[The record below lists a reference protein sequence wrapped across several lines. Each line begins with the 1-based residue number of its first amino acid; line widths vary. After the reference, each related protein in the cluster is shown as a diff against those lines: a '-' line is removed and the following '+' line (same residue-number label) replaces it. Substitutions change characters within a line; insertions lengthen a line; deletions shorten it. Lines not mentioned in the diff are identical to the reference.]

1 MTTIDCRIG
10 RVTARKVRRMSD
22 YPHKV
27 GWMGAGRMGTALI
40 KRLLNAGVDVSV
52 YNRTRSKAEHLAE
65 LGATIVDKPI
75 ELADRDIIFSMV
87 ASGKDVMEVMTGPE
101 GVLSDPNQRPSIIV
115 DSTTIDPPTSVKL
128 RAEAAALGVQMLAA
142 PVSGNPKVV
151 TSGQLTV
158 VTSGPRE
165 AHDTVLPY
173 LNLFGQK
180 VTYVGAEEQARLVK
194 ICHNV
199 MLGVVSQT
207 LAEITV
213 LAEAGGVNRS
223 AFLEFFNDSVMGSV
237 FSRYK
242 SPSIVNLDYTPTFTW
257 PLLRK
262 DLELG
267 LEAAHDYN
275 VPMPT
280 TALVNQIVIEGI
292 GLGYGEQDFMALL
305 TKTALGSGMKLEPEN
320 IEFDDGL

>member
-1 MTTIDCRIG
+1 
-10 RVTARKVRRMSD
+10 
-22 YPHKV
+22 
-27 GWMGAGRMGTALI
+27 
-40 KRLLNAGVDVSV
+40 
-52 YNRTRSKAEHLAE
+52 
-65 LGATIVDKPI
+65 
-75 ELADRDIIFSMV
+75 
-87 ASGKDVMEVMTGPE
+87 
-101 GVLSDPNQRPSIIV
+101 
-115 DSTTIDPPTSVKL
+115 
-128 RAEAAALGVQMLAA
+128 
-142 PVSGNPKVV
+142 
-151 TSGQLTV
+151 
-158 VTSGPRE
+158 
-165 AHDTVLPY
+165 
-173 LNLFGQK
+173 
-180 VTYVGAEEQARLVK
+180 
-194 ICHNV
+194 
-199 MLGVVSQT
+199 
-207 LAEITV
+207 
-213 LAEAGGVNRS
+213 
-223 AFLEFFNDSVMGSV
+223 MGSV